1 MNPFLN
7 FIFIYPL
14 ISLIIGNFELT
25 TTINLNSTESQ
36 NLTTPNSSLVSTPE
50 FLNEIKLLEE
60 AETERNFITQRE
72 ANMTENTR
80 EKTQTESTK
89 TDESSTIKTK
99 PTTETKT
106 TNEAKIKTKASTST
120 ELKHTTESPKTEA
133 STTIES
139 KSKSKTETKSNFTT
153 TVKPE
158 SNSKTTF
165 KHETETEAKSK
176 KLTKSKTTTKP
187 EAEAVTN
194 STEISETKMEVRS
207 TTKEKLKTEPT
218 KKETKSLAQMKTT
231 AKFEAKTEAT
241 SKNKTES
248 KTTIEGNSETTKPK
262 STVKPLTEAKLKT
275 ETLKTTAKSLTETEA
290 KTKANTKVNTKTTP
304 KPKSEA
310 MSTKA
315 EEKIKTT
322 KSEAKLKTETKPEA
336 KQEAKPI
343 QHKHRQHHKHSTTTP
358 QTILYEE
365 SDNINNGEFKVI
377 VNNLPENKE
386 KETIKVNKEEEENGD
401 SIILQ
406 IPGGG
411 EGVRLANS
419 EDENASNFSA
429 LSFQTIEVA
438 DDEDNEELIK
448 TTKKI
453 NFRDAEKSDLI
464 SSGFG
469 SPEEN
474 ELRVDEE
481 EEKFPTPPGSGPAH
495 FLPKNI
501 NLLTTTQ
508 KEESKTTTLSPTLN
522 TPLIQPQILQQMI
535 PGPKGERGEPGM
547 PGICAATEC
556 RMPPPGPPGLQGP
569 PGVFPGLT
577 ENDLRRIA
585 AWPGVKGE
593 KGDRGECCDKQQI
606 KQSNTYREGYEDE
619 GEVVLLNGQHKSEQ
633 LPAYNKK
640 VHGNDLKGEKG
651 DRGEPGPPGLP
662 GKLIEKSSSS
672 FSGVKIFQTAL
683 ELLAATHNCA
693 IGSLAFALSTQQLF
707 IRVNA
712 GWKQI
717 ILGGTLL
724 TAQSGTKEITA
735 KTSTKQNV
743 DDNVSSPSISINT
756 LPSPEQRWQPRW
768 PPKET
773 RRFEE
778 DEEEE
783 KQKNRVPTVQQ
794 KRHKDRIIHLIALNE
809 PLNGNFGGVR
819 GADLECYRQARQ
831 SGFSTTFRAFLSS
844 RVQDLNKLVHLDDRH
859 YTPVVNI
866 RGERLFDS
874 WNSVFDGER
883 SVHAHVPIYS
893 FNRKDVTSD
902 STWPNRWLWHGS
914 TSEGLRTS
922 TAFCDGWRS
931 DNFNSF
937 GNASPLHSRHSLTGQ
952 SKEANCNNRFVVLC
966 VEVMSK
972 FNVDSKLGKRF
983 MSDDVIR
990 K

>member
-386 KETIKVNKEEEENGD
+386 KETIKGAIQELKLHDDPAEAANQCNENW
-401 SIILQ
+401 
-406 IPGGG
+406 
-411 EGVRLANS
+411 
-419 EDENASNFSA
+419 
-429 LSFQTIEVA
+429 
-438 DDEDNEELIK
+438 
-448 TTKKI
+448 
-453 NFRDAEKSDLI
+453 DAEKSDLI

-735 KTSTKQNV
+735 KTSTKQNNAA
-743 DDNVSSPSISINT
+743 DSDELNRLSYWLALDEPSSEEFRTFTNNDKEMINT